1 MSFLEVL
8 AVIIVI
14 LLAIIIFKLF
24 KKQEPEKQ
32 DDTMTNQ
39 LLLNQLKKIETTMD
53 KKEERDTKRQE
64 EAKKEQDKLTKC
76 VEDNLASFT
85 RTIHGTSRRG
95 KVGEAILK
103 EMLSESIKTGLIT
116 TELETDSG
124 KVEFA
129 WDLKNGKFLPID
141 SKMPELETLYGE
153 FDKTDNPTE
162 QTKIKKE
169 IFKQIE
175 NKKKDGLKYLNNHN
189 TIDKCIIAIP
199 DAISDMFPDIN
210 KDSVRTGIFVTG
222 YTKVFLFAC
231 FLSEYY
237 IKSLDTGEI
246 GIYRDVI
253 GAVKNILKEIEKK
266 TNTINRGVTQITG
279 ANKSIQTE
287 VNKSVNKIEQI
298 SVIESK
304 KVKKL
309 E

>member
-1 MSFLEVL
+1 MVFLEVL
-8 AVIIVI
+8 AGIIVTLLIAI
-14 LLAIIIFKLF
+14 LYKLF

-32 DDTMTNQ
+32 EDSMANE
-39 LLLNQLKKIETTMD
+39 LLLKRLESIEKTMD
-53 KKEERDTKRQE
+53 KKEVRDTKRLD
-64 EAKKEQDKLTKC
+64 EAKKEQDKLIKV
-76 VEDNLASFT
+76 VEDNIATFT
-85 RTIHGTSRRG
+85 RTIHGTKRRG

-116 TELETDSG
+116 TELDTDSG

-169 IFKQIE
+169 ILKQIE
-175 NKKKDGLKYLNNHN
+175 NRKKDGKKYLNNHN

-210 KDSVRTGIFVTG
+210 KDSIRTGIFVTG

-279 ANKSIQTE
+279 ANRSIQTE
-287 VNKSVNKIEQI
+287 VSKSVTKIEQVS
-298 SVIESK
+298 SVESK
-304 KVKKL
+304 KVEKL